1 MGSRV
6 RPLLVSSIW
15 GSPKSGLGSGASA
28 MLGGA
33 ATIVLVPHPHPLFF
47 FLPPQPQPPPSFL
60 MFIIPQTTRMN
71 TRVCTRRPRVE
82 GHPVGVEIQEPKIR
96 LTMRKVSG
104 FATTKNVRPEMME
117 MINFSC
123 CFLPLQPQPQSL
135 NRPMITFDIY
145 QQKKIT

>member
-1 MGSRV
+1 MDPRV

-15 GSPKSGLGSGASA
+15 GSPKSGSGSGASA

-33 ATIVLVPHPHPLFF
+33 ATTVLVPHPHPAFF
-47 FLPPQPQPPPSFL
+47 FLPQLPLSFL
-60 MFIIPQTTRMN
+60 MFIIPQTMRMN

-104 FATTKNVRPEMME
+104 FATMKNVRPDMME

-145 QQKKIT
+145 QQKK